1 MNTIII
7 SAPQDIGLDL
17 SRAISELISTMY
29 APEQFSLD
37 VTVSGVGET
46 CIFQISHTAAADAG
60 VGVEVVPTDDVPF
73 EEIVDEAPTAIEL
86 PVVSGGPSEEMPSI
100 EEPEEPAQE
109 PPAPV
114 RGECLIPSLANN
126 VAVDFEVVDAPVS
139 TLCVRGTSIGDEY
152 VEFLFNDCKYKYP
165 LSSLD
170 ANTAKADNAGSSEP
184 GSICVLMRIA
194 DESHRVVLQVVDS
207 QEENAIVRIG
217 QDLVHIVQT

>member
-1 MNTIII
+1 M
-7 SAPQDIGLDL
+7 
-17 SRAISELISTMY
+17 
-29 APEQFSLD
+29 
-37 VTVSGVGET
+37 
-46 CIFQISHTAAADAG
+46 
-60 VGVEVVPTDDVPF
+60 
-73 EEIVDEAPTAIEL
+73 
-86 PVVSGGPSEEMPSI
+86 
-100 EEPEEPAQE
+100 
-109 PPAPV
+109 